1 MNKIIM
7 LILVLM
13 MITLVGCV
21 GEVSDQLKESCKTEC
36 AKYDY
41 QYMKVDVITSRS
53 TNNYECYCLDE
64 DNKPKSIGIIDN
76 EFDFMRWIITS

>member
-1 MNKIIM
+1 MKIIIM
-7 LILVLM
+7 LILVLFL
-13 MITLVGCV
+13 IALTGCV
-21 GEVSDQLKESCKTEC
+21 GNVSDNIKESCENEC

-64 DNKPKSIGIIDN
+64 NDKPKSIGIIEN